1 MLTLVSQ
8 SGTDTNPRVSVVIVS
23 YRRFEEIEHCL
34 SDLAAQRTGVS
45 FEVVLILQ
53 AYPAGAP
60 ERLARTFS
68 SAFPLRVYH
77 SERGLGVHG
86 ARNAALARTS
96 GEIVAFL
103 DDDVRVPPTW
113 IDALVPYYDDASIG
127 GVGGAVS
134 HPGSNRLTSRLV
146 RPVLGLSSN
155 RYRIDWG
162 GFHAIP
168 WSSHPAEDQDADW
181 LSGCNMSFRRQA
193 LEQVRGFDEGYGS
206 YGFDDVDIC
215 VRVRNAGWR
224 LISTR
229 RLAVEHFPSALNRE
243 SLPTLVRD
251 EETRRVRL
259 VRRAIGHR
267 KAWRARYL
275 ARFSYHLI
283 ALTLQGIAKGHPT
296 LALSAVSGARR
307 GLEQFGSTRAS

>member
-1 MLTLVSQ
+1 
-8 SGTDTNPRVSVVIVS
+8 
-23 YRRFEEIEHCL
+23 
-34 SDLAAQRTGVS
+34 
-45 FEVVLILQ
+45 
-53 AYPAGAP
+53 
-60 ERLARTFS
+60 
-68 SAFPLRVYH
+68 
-77 SERGLGVHG
+77 
-86 ARNAALARTS
+86 
-96 GEIVAFL
+96 
-103 DDDVRVPPTW
+103 
-113 IDALVPYYDDASIG
+113 
-127 GVGGAVS
+127 
-134 HPGSNRLTSRLV
+134 
-146 RPVLGLSSN
+146 
-155 RYRIDWG
+155 
-162 GFHAIP
+162 
-168 WSSHPAEDQDADW
+168 
-181 LSGCNMSFRRQA
+181 MSFRRQA